1 MKKIVIIGGGFG
13 GLSFLKSA
21 RKSKNKFTLIDQ
33 TNHHL
38 FQPLL
43 YQVATAVL
51 SPSDITVPIR
61 NLFKKDEHVNIV
73 FDEVIDI
80 NQEKNFL
87 ELKSGD
93 YISYDKLLISVG
105 SSYSYF
111 GNDDWSIYSHGLKNL
126 NDALDIRD
134 NILKAFEMAESEKD
148 HDKKLSYLNFVIIG
162 GGPTGVELA
171 GSIAELAY
179 KNIKNEYRNFNIDD
193 INVHLIEAGNNILP
207 DYATNLSTK
216 ASKYLQKLGVDL
228 KLNEKVLN
236 IESNK
241 VTTEKDSY
249 FTNNIIWAAGNKANP
264 LIEKLNTEVDKFGRV
279 IVNDDFSIKNSN
291 SIYVIGDAANY
302 KNKNG
307 DPLPGIAPVAIQ
319 QGKYLAKLLT
329 TNQSSNIKKNFR
341 YRDKGMMA
349 TIGGFKAIG
358 VIGKIQVSGLL
369 AWLTWS
375 LVHLVYLIG
384 YKSKFIVLIEWDFAY
399 FLNKRGTRI
408 IYREN
413 IKGNTNN

>member
-61 NLFKKDEHVNIV
+61 NLFKKDENVNIV

-148 HDKKLSYLNFVIIG
+148 HDKKLYIYL
-162 GGPTGVELA
+162 
-171 GSIAELAY
+171 
-179 KNIKNEYRNFNIDD
+179 
-193 INVHLIEAGNNILP
+193 
-207 DYATNLSTK
+207 
-216 ASKYLQKLGVDL
+216 
-228 KLNEKVLN
+228 
-236 IESNK
+236 
-241 VTTEKDSY
+241 
-249 FTNNIIWAAGNKANP
+249 
-264 LIEKLNTEVDKFGRV
+264 
-279 IVNDDFSIKNSN
+279 DFHNHN
-291 SIYVIGDAANY
+291 
-302 KNKNG
+302 
-307 DPLPGIAPVAIQ
+307 
-319 QGKYLAKLLT
+319 
-329 TNQSSNIKKNFR
+329 
-341 YRDKGMMA
+341 
-349 TIGGFKAIG
+349 
-358 VIGKIQVSGLL
+358 
-369 AWLTWS
+369 
-375 LVHLVYLIG
+375 
-384 YKSKFIVLIEWDFAY
+384 
-399 FLNKRGTRI
+399 
-408 IYREN
+408 
-413 IKGNTNN
+413 